1 MASPE
6 IEAIRRAIAK
16 RGIKK
21 DDLYFHECT
30 QCNERAV
37 EKYVLISRLG
47 GRDIDLCVMCGHA
60 RSWTRNAASE
70 DRTEEVP
77 FDLKAFLRM

>member
-6 IEAIRRAIAK
+6 IEAIRRALAK

-30 QCNERAV
+30 GCSQRSV

-47 GRDIDLCVMCGHA
+47 GRDIDLCVMCGLA
-60 RSWTRNAASE
+60 RSWTRKGGSE
-70 DRTEEVP
+70 DRTEEAN
-77 FDLKAFLRM
+77 FDIKAFLRM

>member
-6 IEAIRRAIAK
+6 IEALRRGLAK

-30 QCNERAV
+30 ACNERAV

-47 GRDIDLCVMCGHA
+47 GRDIDLCVMCGLA
-60 RSWTRNAASE
+60 RSWTRKAGSE
-70 DRTEEVP
+70 ERTEEP
-77 FDLKAFLRM
+77 NFDLKVFLRM